1 MKTNLNLKLNEILNS
16 IDVNDKPNLFLHV
29 CCAPCS
35 SAVLY
40 RLKNHFN
47 IYVIFY
53 NPNIDTIEENNKR
66 YNELLKLKNI
76 VFNDVEIINLQYNH
90 DEFLQYIEGFENEKE
105 GGFRCEKCFRLR
117 LQKTID
123 VAKKYILDNN
133 LSKQKNYICTT
144 LSISPHKNAEI
155 IEKIGEDLTSNI
167 DFIEYLPSD
176 FKKEDGYLMSIKL
189 SKQYDLYRQ
198 DYCGCEFSKNS

>member
-1 MKTNLNLKLNEILNS
+1 MI
-16 IDVNDKPNLFLHV
+16 
-29 CCAPCS
+29 
-35 SAVLY
+35 
-40 RLKNHFN
+40 
-47 IYVIFY
+47 
-53 NPNIDTIEENNKR
+53 
-66 YNELLKLKNI
+66 KLKNI
-76 VFNDVEIINLQYNH
+76 IFNDVKIINFQYNH

-105 GGFRCEKCFRLR
+105 GGLRCEKCFRLR
-117 LQKTID
+117 LQKTIN

-155 IEKIGEDLTSNI
+155 IEEIGENLTSNI

>member
-66 YNELLKLKNI
+66 YNELIKLKNI
-76 VFNDVEIINLQYNH
+76 IFNDVKIINFQYNH

-105 GGFRCEKCFRLR
+105 GGLRCEKCFRLR
-117 LQKTID
+117 LQKTIN

-155 IEKIGEDLTSNI
+155 IEEIGENLTSNI

>member
-47 IYVIFY
+47 IYAIFY
-53 NPNIDTIEENNKR
+53 NPNIDTLEENNKR
-66 YNELLKLKNI
+66 YNELIKLKNI
-76 VFNDVEIINLQYNH
+76 VFNDVKIINFQYNH

-105 GGFRCEKCFRLR
+105 GGLRCEKCFRLR

-155 IEKIGEDLTSNI
+155 IEKIGEELVANI